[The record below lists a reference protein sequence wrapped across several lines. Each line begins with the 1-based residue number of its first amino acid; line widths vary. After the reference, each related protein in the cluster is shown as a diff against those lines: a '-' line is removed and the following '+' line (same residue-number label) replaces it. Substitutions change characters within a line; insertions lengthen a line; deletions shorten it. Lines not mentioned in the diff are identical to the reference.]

1 MDKIINRLKK
11 NIDSFNIDQLDE
23 DIVVLREYNNINEY
37 KNIIMDTLFSILESN
52 PDEDFGM
59 PGQIVHFL
67 ESFYKNGYE
76 EKLLESLQ
84 RKPTSHTVW
93 MLNRVINGSEGELL
107 IKYNNFMNQLL
118 KREDIDDALRL
129 EISDFLND

>member
-1 MDKIINRLKK
+1 
-11 NIDSFNIDQLDE
+11 
-23 DIVVLREYNNINEY
+23 
-37 KNIIMDTLFSILESN
+37 MDTLFSILESN
-52 PDEDFGM
+52 PGEDFGM

-76 EKLLESLQ
+76 EKLLGSLQ

-93 MLNRVINGSEGELL
+93 MLNRIINGSEGELL